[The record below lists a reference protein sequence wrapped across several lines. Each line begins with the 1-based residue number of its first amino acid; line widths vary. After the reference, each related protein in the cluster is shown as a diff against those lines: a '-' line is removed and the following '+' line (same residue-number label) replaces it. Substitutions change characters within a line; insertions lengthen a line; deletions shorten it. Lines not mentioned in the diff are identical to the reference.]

1 MGGALAMNNNFN
13 RAAAPS
19 APAPAEVPMPERL
32 TEGGMWSFLRSVMSQ
47 GIDIRMDYEQGT
59 HAGYEAYSARL
70 DAAAAERAQGLH
82 AEFLAY
88 AALIAR
94 APDLAA
100 EVERLKAEAADNEAT
115 MRAAYENACA
125 HRAAVVQEL
134 AAERRKVE
142 ALRKALNAMLT
153 HMGMDEDEWNKPTF
167 DQARAA
173 LAATEGGA

>member
-1 MGGALAMNNNFN
+1 MSESKHTPGPWFVGAQNDALYIID
-13 RAAAPS
+13 RR
-19 APAPAEVPMPERL
+19 PAHDNDYPNHHADV
-32 TEGGMWSFLRSVMSQ
+32 GCIAKVYD
-47 GIDIRMDYEQGT
+47 DIR
-59 HAGYEAYSARL
+59 
-70 DAAAAERAQGLH
+70 DAEIGRAN
-82 AEFLAY
+82 